1 MAAYKIIDVEGI
13 GPVYAEKLLAAG
25 ITDTDILLEKCGK
38 PAGRKAL
45 AEETGISPKL
55 ILTWT
60 NHADLIRINGI
71 GPQFAELLEAAGVD
85 TVKELKHRKPEN
97 LQPKLVEINEEKNLV
112 GRVPALKEVER
123 MIAEA
128 AEHRR
133 AAFAIVLLHEVEV
146 RSALEVD
153 QVAGVDDVVV
163 VELGPCDGIAKRLLL
178 PTAERA
184 YAPLG
189 NLPFPFAL
197 VGIRR
202 GEVRVGDVQ
211 DRERL

>member
-13 GPVYAEKLLAAG
+13 GPVYAEKLLEAG
-25 ITDTDILLEKCGK
+25 IKDTDVLLEKCAK

-97 LQPKLVEINEEKNLV
+97 LHPKLVEINEEKNLV

-123 MIAEA
+123 MVAEA
-128 AEHRR
+128 AE
-133 AAFAIVLLHEVEV
+133 
-146 RSALEVD
+146 
-153 QVAGVDDVVV
+153 
-163 VELGPCDGIAKRLLL
+163 L
-178 PTAERA
+178 PPMME
-184 YAPLG
+184 Y
-189 NLPFPFAL
+189 
-197 VGIRR
+197 
-202 GEVRVGDVQ
+202 
-211 DRERL
+211 